1 MRLKIALA
9 CALFAF
15 TSATPFSQAPG
26 AFTMHSTPVIVSQN
40 ITPSS
45 YVFTFT
51 ATTTAQING
60 VAIKGLTFSGYAQSG
75 PAEFHVWGVIVG
87 ELANGD
93 QVTFMYQRVSPV
105 RNGVTLEGT
114 LTYKIVGGT
123 GAAKGITGSGS
134 CKIPQAGLDSVCAG
148 AYAIP

>member
-1 MRLKIALA
+1 
-9 CALFAF
+9 
-15 TSATPFSQAPG
+15 
-26 AFTMHSTPVIVSQN
+26 MHSTPVIVSQN

-114 LTYKIVGGT
+114 LTYKIVGGNRRSN
-123 GAAKGITGSGS
+123 GHHGVGVMQNPSNWS
-134 CKIPQAGLDSVCAG
+134 
-148 AYAIP
+148 